1 MSVTTNNDTTVIT
14 AKSGN
19 GNYWIMGKFQE
30 YVKRQA
36 DYYDVVVSDD
46 GISITDI
53 VNSIKVNNY
62 EETES

>member
-14 AKSGN
+14 TKSGN
-19 GNYWIMGKFQE
+19 GDYRIMKKFQE
-30 YVKRQA
+30 YVKRQTG
-36 DYYDVVVSDD
+36 YDVTVSDD